1 MQESQGT
8 TEPQPPGI
16 LREIPQAQPHR
27 ILVVDDHPVV
37 RKGLAMTLA
46 REPDMMVCGEAEGL
60 EEALAAVIGQN
71 PDLLLADLELDGMN
85 GMELIREVRRLHPR
99 LPVLVLSMHDEDVYA
114 ERALR
119 SGAKGYLMKNVKPEV
134 LVSGIRAVL
143 KGEIVVTDRIKSR
156 IIGSLAG
163 AREDRPGLSLDR
175 LTDRELEIFGMIGK
189 GNTIRRI
196 SEKLSL
202 SIKTIEAHCAHI
214 KQKLGLASGAE
225 LQYLAF
231 GAHRLPAKDQDQI
244 SGPPR

>member
-1 MQESQGT
+1 MQEYDGT
-8 TEPQPPGI
+8 MEPQPPAN
-16 LREIPQAQPHR
+16 LREIPQGQPHR

-60 EEALAAVIGQN
+60 EEALAAIIGQQ

-134 LVSGIRAVL
+134 LVSGIRTVL

-156 IIGSLAG
+156 IIGNLAG
-163 AREDRPGLSLDR
+163 VREDRPGLSLDR

-214 KQKLGLASGAE
+214 KQKLGLSSGAE
-225 LQYLAF
+225 LQYMAF
-231 GAHRLPAKDQDQI
+231 GALRIPAKDQDQL